1 MTTKSGGRAAGGKGR
16 GARHLHQKVKTARGR
31 KTSSTRWLQRHLNDP
46 YVQEARARGFR
57 SRAAFKIIE
66 LDDQFR
72 FLKPGRAV
80 VDLGCAP
87 GGWTQVAVER
97 VQSRPE
103 RERVLAL
110 DIQEVEPV
118 PGAKILQ
125 LDMLAEDA
133 PEIIKTALGGPVD
146 VVISDMAAA
155 TTGHAQTDHLRT
167 LALVE
172 AAYDLAEEI
181 LAPGGTFA
189 AKVFQGG
196 TEGELLKRMKLKFQ
210 TVKHAKPPS
219 SRKGSPE
226 TFVVATGFKGR
237 GIEDMGE
244 AE

>member
-1 MTTKSGGRAAGGKGR
+1 MAGRSGSRAPGGKGR

-46 YVQEARARGFR
+46 YVQEARAQGFR

-66 LDDQFR
+66 LDDQFK
-72 FLKPGRAV
+72 FLKPGKTV

-97 VQSRPE
+97 VKSPAD

-110 DIQEVEPV
+110 DIQEVAPV
-118 PGAKILQ
+118 PGARIMV
-125 LDMLAEDA
+125 LDIMAPEA
-133 PEIIKTALGGPVD
+133 PEIIKSELDGSVD

-155 TTGHAQTDHLRT
+155 TTGHAATDHLRT

-172 AAYDLAEEI
+172 AAYDLAEDI
-181 LAPGGTFA
+181 LAAGGTFV

-196 TEGELLKRMKLKFQ
+196 TEAGLLKRMKQRFK

-219 SRKGSPE
+219 SRKDSPE
-226 TFVVATGFKGR
+226 TFVVAMGFK
-237 GIEDMGE
+237 
-244 AE
+244 AQT